1 MNKAKP
7 LLSGSPLRC
16 HLLPALCPLFL
27 PARQGK
33 GLLPITPL
41 TDWWLTLEN
50 APPPVSRVI
59 KPILEISNY
68 LTVHGAR
75 QIKLC

>member
-7 LLSGSPLRC
+7 LPSCSPLRC
-16 HLLPALCPLFL
+16 HLLPALCPLFV
-27 PARQGK
+27 PPRQGE
-33 GLLPITPL
+33 GLMPITPF

-50 APPPVSRVI
+50 APPPVSHVI
-59 KPILEISNY
+59 KLILKFSNY

-75 QIKLC
+75 